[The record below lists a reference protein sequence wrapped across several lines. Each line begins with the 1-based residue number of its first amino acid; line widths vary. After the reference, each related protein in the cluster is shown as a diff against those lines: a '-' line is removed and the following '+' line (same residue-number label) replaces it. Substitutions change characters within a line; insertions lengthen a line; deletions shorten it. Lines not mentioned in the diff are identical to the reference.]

1 MNGTCFDEANLLNV
15 CRESIDYQGIVR
27 HINDGVLI
35 LREGNIIFTNNA
47 FCDIVG
53 RDMTELMGSPF
64 AQLVIPEDQNRVTRH
79 CVDKLYTSD
88 LADRIEFSIARP
100 DEDAI
105 VEMKLTVVDCGGAPA
120 ILAAITDITERR
132 KTRIELQRVKDR
144 LESILHAMN
153 DVVVSLSPTDQS
165 ILAINP
171 AAEALYGIPRR
182 AFNAGEM
189 QLMHF
194 VHPEDREAVGKFY
207 RSLEEDEFG
216 EMQYRI
222 ISSNG
227 RIKWVHDEGQLVYC
241 TIRSIRRLDHVIR
254 DITEQKEALDA
265 LTRSEEKYRD
275 FFQST
280 KDMAY
285 SVTSD
290 GTFIDINE
298 AGIQMLG
305 FASREEALASNL
317 KDFYENLSERA
328 DLLAQINEEGFV
340 TDKHVRFRLK
350 DGKSIEVAITAR
362 AKTDDSGYLLYYE
375 GIAHNITQAM
385 EDQRNRVL
393 RNAAGGMCHYLNT
406 HLMHILN
413 AKDGLEED
421 LDSLDAAVPDLPAEA
436 REVWRSAT
444 SSLRSYC
451 RDLDLAYRKITAVTK
466 AFNSAFLTYKEESYL
481 DKAIL
486 DIFSSCQSDP
496 QKCAQPSGQP
506 GDHATHGAAG
516 RPSPPK

>member
-1 MNGTCFDEANLLNV
+1 V

-35 LREGNIIFTNNA
+35 LREGNIIFTNGA
-47 FCDIVG
+47 FCEIAGGSLENLLG
-53 RDMTELMGSPF
+53 RPF
-64 AQLVIPEDQNRVTRH
+64 ADLIIPEDRDRVVRY
-79 CVDKLYTSD
+79 CVDKLYTPELS
-88 LADRIEFSIARP
+88 DRIEFSISRAQ
-100 DEDAI
+100 EDAI
-105 VEMKLTVVDCGGAPA
+105 VEMKLTVIDCGGGPA

-153 DVVVSLSPTDQS
+153 DVVVSLSPVDQS

-182 AFNAGEM
+182 AFNAGAM

-194 VHPEDREAVGKFY
+194 VHPEDRESVREFY
-207 RSLEEDEFG
+207 RSLVDEEFG

-227 RIKWVHDEGQLVYC
+227 RIKWVHDEAHLVYC
-241 TIRSIRRLDHVIR
+241 TARAVRRIDHVIR

-285 SVTSD
+285 SVSPD
-290 GTFIDINE
+290 GTFLDINE

-305 FASREEALASNL
+305 FSSREEALAGNL
-317 KDFYENLSERA
+317 KHFYENLSERA

-350 DGKSIEVAITAR
+350 DGRSIEVAITAR
-362 AKTDDSGYLLYYE
+362 AKTDVAGYLLYYE

-413 AKDGLEED
+413 AKEGIMEELES
-421 LDSLDAAVPDLPAEA
+421 LDSLSASLPAESTA
-436 REVWRSAT
+436 DWHNTA

-451 RDLDLAYRKITAVTK
+451 EGLDLAYRKITAVTK
-466 AFNSAFLTYKEESYL
+466 AFNSAFLTYKEEAYL

-486 DIFSSCQSDP
+486 DIFNSCLGDPLECTTPPSLDRDTSS
-496 QKCAQPSGQP
+496 
-506 GDHATHGAAG
+506 
-516 RPSPPK
+516 

>member
-1 MNGTCFDEANLLNV
+1 MNGSCFEDANLLNI

-35 LREGNIIFTNNA
+35 LREGNIVFTNGA
-47 FCDIVG
+47 FCEIAGTDLTG
-53 RDMTELMGSPF
+53 LMGKPL
-64 AQLVIPEDQNRVTRH
+64 ADLVIPEDRERVVRH
-79 CVDKLYTSD
+79 CVDKLYTPELS
-88 LADRIEFSIARP
+88 DRIEFSISRSG
-100 DEDAI
+100 DDAI
-105 VEMKLTVVDCGGAPA
+105 VEMKLTIIDCGGAPA

-153 DVVVSLSPTDQS
+153 DVVVSLSPTDHS

-182 AFNAGEM
+182 AFNAGAT

-194 VHPEDREAVGKFY
+194 VHPEDREQVRNFY
-207 RSLEEDEFG
+207 NSMEDDEFG

-227 RIKWVHDEGQLVYC
+227 RIKWVHDEAHLVYC
-241 TIRSIRRLDHVIR
+241 TARSVRRIDHVIR

-265 LTRSEEKYRD
+265 LKRSEEKYRD

-285 SVTSD
+285 SVTPE
-290 GTFIDINE
+290 GNFLDINE

-305 FASREEALASNL
+305 FASREEALAANL
-317 KDFYENLSERA
+317 KDFYEDMSERA
-328 DLLAQINEEGFV
+328 GLLAQINEQGFV
-340 TDKHVRFRLK
+340 ADRHVRFRLK
-350 DGKSIEVAITAR
+350 DGRAIEVAITAR
-362 AKTDDSGYLLYYE
+362 AKTDDSGYLVSYE
-375 GIAHNITQAM
+375 GIVHNITQAM

-406 HLMHILN
+406 HLMHIVN
-413 AKDGLEED
+413 AKEGIMEEVESLEATARDTLPE
-421 LDSLDAAVPDLPAEA
+421 SAAQTWEGAC
-436 REVWRSAT
+436 SA
-444 SSLRSYC
+444 LRSYC
-451 RDLDLAYRKITAVTK
+451 QGLEQAYNKITAVTK
-466 AFNSAFLTYKEESYL
+466 AFNSAFLTYREEAYL
-481 DKAIL
+481 DRAIL
-486 DIFSSCQSDP
+486 DIFNSCLGDP
-496 QKCAQPSGQP
+496 AECA
-506 GDHATHGAAG
+506 A
-516 RPSPPK
+516 PPKTDKGAGAGS

>member
-1 MNGTCFDEANLLNV
+1 MSGSCYDDANLLNV
-15 CRESIDYQGIVR
+15 CQESIDYQGIVR

-35 LREGNIIFTNNA
+35 MREGNIVFTNGA
-47 FCDIVG
+47 FCEIVG
-53 RDMTELMGSPF
+53 TSLDGLLGRTF
-64 AQLVIPEDQNRVTRH
+64 ADFVIPEDQNRVVRH
-79 CVDKLYTSD
+79 CIDKLYTSE
-88 LADRIEFSIARP
+88 LSDRIEFSISRP
-100 DEDAI
+100 GEDAI
-105 VEMKLTVVDCGGAPA
+105 VEMKLTVIECGGGPA

-182 AFNAGEM
+182 AFNAGAM

-194 VHPEDREAVGKFY
+194 VHPEDREEVRNFY
-207 RSLEEDEFG
+207 NTLVDDEFG

-227 RIKWVHDEGQLVYC
+227 RVKWVHDEAHLVYC
-241 TIRSIRRLDHVIR
+241 TARSVRRIDHVIR

-285 SVTSD
+285 SVTPD

-305 FASREEALASNL
+305 FESREEALAGNL
-317 KDFYENLSERA
+317 RNFYENLSERA

-406 HLMHILN
+406 HLMHIVN
-413 AKDGLEED
+413 AKDGIMEEVET
-421 LDSLDAAVPDLPAEA
+421 LDETVHGVLPDKAAET
-436 REVWRSAT
+436 WRAAS

-451 RDLDLAYRKITAVTK
+451 EGLDLAYRKITAVTK
-466 AFNSAFLTYKEESYL
+466 AFNSAFLTYKEEAYL

-486 DIFSSCQSDP
+486 DIFNSCLGDP
-496 QKCAQPSGQP
+496 LECT
-506 GDHATHGAAG
+506 ATPILGNLKDG
-516 RPSPPK
+516 NK

>member
-1 MNGTCFDEANLLNV
+1 MNGSCYDDANLLNV

-35 LREGNIIFTNNA
+35 LREGNIVFTNGA
-47 FCDIVG
+47 FCEIVG
-53 RDMTELMGSPF
+53 GDVQSLLGRPF
-64 AQLVIPEDQNRVTRH
+64 TDLVIPEDQERVARH
-79 CVDKLYTSD
+79 CVDKLYTSE
-88 LADRIEFSIARP
+88 LSDRIEFSISRP
-100 DEDAI
+100 GEDAI
-105 VEMKLTVVDCGGAPA
+105 VEMKLTVVECGGGPA

-132 KTRIELQRVKDR
+132 KTRMELQRVKDR

-153 DVVVSLSPTDQS
+153 DVVVSLSPTDHS

-171 AAEALYGIPRR
+171 AAEALYGVPRR

-194 VHPEDREAVGKFY
+194 VHPEDREAVRNFY
-207 RSLEEDEFG
+207 RGLVDDEFG
-216 EMQYRI
+216 EMQYRV

-227 RIKWVHDEGQLVYC
+227 RIKWVHDEGHLVYC
-241 TIRSIRRLDHVIR
+241 TARSVRRLDHVIR

-285 SVTSD
+285 SVTPD

-305 FASREEALASNL
+305 FANREEALASNL

-350 DGKSIEVAITAR
+350 DGRSIEVAITAR

-406 HLMHILN
+406 HLMHIVS
-413 AKDGLEED
+413 AKDGILEEI
-421 LDSLDAAVPDLPAEA
+421 DSLDEAVRGSLPEGATDAWTAAA
-436 REVWRSAT
+436 
-444 SSLRSYC
+444 SSLRAYC
-451 RDLDLAYRKITAVTK
+451 EGLDQAYRKITAVTK
-466 AFNSAFLTYKEESYL
+466 AFNSAFLTYKEEAYL

-486 DIFSSCQSDP
+486 DIFNSCLGDP
-496 QKCAQPSGQP
+496 QECSAPPDQGKGKDA
-506 GDHATHGAAG
+506 GA
-516 RPSPPK
+516 

>member
-1 MNGTCFDEANLLNV
+1 MSGSCFEDADLLNV
-15 CRESIDYQGIVR
+15 CRDSIDYQGIVR

-35 LREGNIIFTNNA
+35 AREGNIIFANGA
-47 FCDIVG
+47 FCEIAG
-53 RDMTELMGSPF
+53 GSQESLLGKPF
-64 AQLVIPEDQNRVTRH
+64 ADLVIPGDRDRVLRY
-79 CVDKLYTSD
+79 CVDKLYTPELSD
-88 LADRIEFSIARP
+88 HIEFSISRSP
-100 DEDAI
+100 EDAI
-105 VEMKLTVVDCGGAPA
+105 VEMKLTVIDCGGPA

-132 KTRIELQRVKDR
+132 KTRSELQRVKDR

-153 DVVVSLSPTDQS
+153 DVVVSLSPIDQS

-182 AFNAGEM
+182 AFNAGAM

-194 VHPEDREAVGKFY
+194 VHPEDRERVHEFY
-207 RSLEEDEFG
+207 HSLVDEEFG

-227 RIKWVHDEGQLVYC
+227 RVKWVHDEAHLVYC
-241 TIRSIRRLDHVIR
+241 TARAVRRIDHVIR

-285 SVTSD
+285 SVTPD
-290 GTFIDINE
+290 GTFLDINE

-305 FASREEALASNL
+305 FSSREEALAGNL
-317 KDFYENLSERA
+317 KQFYENLSERA
-328 DLLAQINEEGFV
+328 DLLAQINEDGFV

-350 DGKSIEVAITAR
+350 DGRSIEVAITAR
-362 AKTDDSGYLLYYE
+362 AKTDSGGYLLYYE
-375 GIAHNITQAM
+375 GIAHNITQAL

-406 HLMHILN
+406 HLMHILS
-413 AKDGLEED
+413 AKDGILEELET
-421 LDSLDAAVPDLPAEA
+421 LDGLSANVPAQTITA
-436 REVWRSAT
+436 WKNAS
-444 SSLRSYC
+444 SSLRTYC
-451 RDLDLAYRKITAVTK
+451 EGLDLAYRKITAVTK
-466 AFNSAFLTYKEESYL
+466 AFNSAFLTYKEEAYL

-486 DIFSSCQSDP
+486 DIFNSCLGDP
-496 QKCAQPSGQP
+496 LECAAPPGQEK
-506 GDHATHGAAG
+506 G
-516 RPSPPK
+516 RTP

>member
-15 CRESIDYQGIVR
+15 CQESIDYQGIVK
-27 HINDGVLI
+27 HINDGVFI
-35 LREGNIIFTNNA
+35 LREGNIIFTNGA
-47 FCDIVG
+47 FCEIVG
-53 RDMTELMGSPF
+53 REMTNLLGRPF
-64 AQLVIPEDQNRVTRH
+64 ADLVIPEDRDRVARH
-79 CVDKLYTSD
+79 CVDKLYTSE
-88 LADRIEFSIARP
+88 LSDRIEFSITRP

-120 ILAAITDITERR
+120 ILSAITDITERR

-182 AFNAGEM
+182 AFSAGEM

-222 ISSNG
+222 ISSTG

-317 KDFYENLSERA
+317 KDFYDNLSERA
-328 DLLAQINEEGFV
+328 DLLAQINEDGFV

-350 DGKSIEVAITAR
+350 DGKPIEVAITAR

-413 AKDGLEED
+413 AKDGIEEEIEC
-421 LDSLDAAVPDLPAEA
+421 LDGATRNMSDEA
-436 REVWRSAT
+436 REAWTNAT

-451 RDLDLAYRKITAVTK
+451 EDLHLAYRNITAVTK

-486 DIFSSCQSDP
+486 DIFNSCLEDP
-496 QKCAQPSGQP
+496 LDCSTSPIPP
-506 GDHATHGAAG
+506 GKEAG
-516 RPSPPK
+516 EK

>member
-1 MNGTCFDEANLLNV
+1 MNGSCFEEANLLNV
-15 CRESIDYQGIVR
+15 CQESIDYQGIVK

-35 LREGNIIFTNNA
+35 LREGNIIFTNGA
-47 FCDIVG
+47 FCEIAG
-53 RDMTELMGSPF
+53 AALPELLGMTF
-64 AQLVIPEDQNRVTRH
+64 VDLVIPDDQDRVARY
-79 CVDKLYTSD
+79 CIDKLYSPD
-88 LADRIEFSIARP
+88 LSNRIEFSISRP
-100 DEDAI
+100 EEDAI
-105 VEMKLTVVDCGGAPA
+105 VEMKLTVIDCGGGPA

-194 VHPEDREAVGKFY
+194 VHPEDREEVSKYY
-207 RSLEEDEFG
+207 RSLVDDEFG

-222 ISSNG
+222 ISSTG
-227 RIKWVHDEGQLVYC
+227 RIKWVHDEGHLVYC
-241 TIRSIRRLDHVIR
+241 TTRSIRRLDHVIR

-285 SVTSD
+285 SVTPD

-298 AGIQMLG
+298 AGLQMLG
-305 FASREEALASNL
+305 FASREEAMAGNL
-317 KDFYENLSERA
+317 KSFYENLSERA

-340 TDKHVRFRLK
+340 TDKHVRFLLK
-350 DGKSIEVAITAR
+350 DGRSIEVAITAR
-362 AKTDDSGYLLYYE
+362 AKTDESGYLLYYE

-406 HLMHILN
+406 HLMHIVS
-413 AKDGLEED
+413 AKDGIEEEME
-421 LDSLDAAVPDLPAEA
+421 SLGEASQGLSGEAKEAWAAAA
-436 REVWRSAT
+436 
-444 SSLRSYC
+444 SSLRAYC
-451 RDLDLAYRKITAVTK
+451 EGLDLAYRKITAVTK

-486 DIFSSCQSDP
+486 DIFNSCLGDP
-496 QKCAQPSGQP
+496 LECT
-506 GDHATHGAAG
+506 AT
-516 RPSPPK
+516 PPLAMKKDGE

>member
-1 MNGTCFDEANLLNV
+1 MRGSSYEDANLLNV
-15 CRESIDYQGIVR
+15 CSQSIDYQGIVK

-35 LREGNIIFTNNA
+35 IRESAIVFSNAA
-47 FCDIVG
+47 FCEIVRRSPDQILG
-53 RDMTELMGSPF
+53 LPF
-64 AQLVIPEDQNRVTRH
+64 ADLIAPEDQDRVVRH
-79 CVDKLYTSD
+79 CVAKLYTPELS
-88 LADRIEFSIARP
+88 DRIEFTIPRP
-100 DEDAI
+100 GDDAI
-105 VEMKLTVVDCGGAPA
+105 VEMKLTVIDCGGPA

-132 KTRIELQRVKDR
+132 KTRIELQQVKDR

-153 DVVVSLSPTDQS
+153 DVVVSLSATDHS
-165 ILAINP
+165 IIAINP

-194 VHPEDREAVGKFY
+194 VHPDDREAVRDFY
-207 RSLEEDEFG
+207 HSLMEEEFG

-227 RIKWVHDEGQLVYC
+227 RIKWVHDEGHLVYC
-241 TIRSIRRLDHVIR
+241 TVRSIRRIDHVIR

-285 SVTSD
+285 SVTPD
-290 GTFIDINE
+290 GRFIDIND

-305 FASREEALASNL
+305 FASREEAIQHGNL
-317 KDFYENLSERA
+317 KNLYENLSERA

-340 TDKHVRFRLK
+340 TDKHVRFRLR
-350 DGKSIEVAITAR
+350 DGRSIEVAITAR
-362 AKTDDSGYLLYYE
+362 AKTDESGYLLYYE
-375 GIAHNITQAM
+375 GIAHNITQAL

-406 HLMHILN
+406 HLMHIVN
-413 AKDGLEED
+413 ANDGILEEVEAMEA
-421 LDSLDAAVPDLPAEA
+421 LQATVNLDAEA
-436 REVWRSAT
+436 LEAWQSANQ
-444 SSLRSYC
+444 SLR
-451 RDLDLAYRKITAVTK
+451 AYGEGLNRAYHKITAVTK
-466 AFNSAFLTYKEESYL
+466 AFNSAFLTYKEETYL

-486 DIFSSCQSDP
+486 DIFNSCLGDP
-496 QKCAQPSGQP
+496 VEC
-506 GDHATHGAAG
+506 TT
-516 RPSPPK
+516 PPDQTERAKRS

>member
-27 HINDGVLI
+27 HINDGVFI

-47 FCDIVG
+47 FCEIAGTGMERLLG
-53 RDMTELMGSPF
+53 RPLAD
-64 AQLVIPEDQNRVTRH
+64 LVIPEDRDRVTRH

-88 LADRIEFSIARP
+88 LSDRIEFSIARP

-105 VEMKLTVVDCGGAPA
+105 VEMKLTVVDCAGAPA

-182 AFNAGEM
+182 AFSAGEM

-194 VHPEDREAVGKFY
+194 VHPEDREAVGRFY

-222 ISSNG
+222 ISSTG

-305 FASREEALASNL
+305 FASREEALAANL

-413 AKDGLEED
+413 AKDGIEEEMD
-421 LDSLDAAVPDLPAEA
+421 GLGGLARNLPGETGEAWANAA
-436 REVWRSAT
+436 
-444 SSLRSYC
+444 SSLKSYC

-486 DIFSSCQSDP
+486 DIFNSCLGDPSD
-496 QKCAQPSGQP
+496 CATPPEAP
-506 GDHATHGAAG
+506 GNGSDG
-516 RPSPPK
+516 K

>member
-15 CRESIDYQGIVR
+15 CQESIDYQGIVK
-27 HINDGVLI
+27 HINDGVFI
-35 LREGNIIFTNNA
+35 LREGNIIFTNDA
-47 FCDIVG
+47 FCEIVG
-53 RDMTELMGSPF
+53 RDMTNLRGRPF
-64 AQLVIPEDQNRVTRH
+64 ADLVIPEDRDRVTRH

-182 AFNAGEM
+182 AFSAGEM

-194 VHPEDREAVGKFY
+194 VHPEDREEVGRFY
-207 RSLEEDEFG
+207 RSLEDDEFG

-254 DITEQKEALDA
+254 DITDQKEALDA

-285 SVTSD
+285 SVASD
-290 GTFIDINE
+290 GSFLDINE

-328 DLLAQINEEGFV
+328 DLLAKINEDGYV

-413 AKDGLEED
+413 AKDGIEED
-421 LDSLDAAVPDLPAEA
+421 IASLDGAARDLPV
-436 REVWRSAT
+436 EVRAAWTNAG

-451 RDLDLAYRKITAVTK
+451 EDLDLAYRKITAVTK

-486 DIFSSCQSDP
+486 DIFNSCLGDP
-496 QKCAQPSGQP
+496 RKCS
-506 GDHATHGAAG
+506 TL
-516 RPSPPK
+516 PSPLGRKDEIK

>member
-1 MNGTCFDEANLLNV
+1 MSGSCYEDANLLHV
-15 CRESIDYQGIVR
+15 CQESIDYQGIVR

-35 LREGNIIFTNNA
+35 MREGNIVFTNGA
-47 FCDIVG
+47 FCEIVG
-53 RDMTELMGSPF
+53 TDLSGLLGIPF
-64 AQLVIPEDQNRVTRH
+64 ADLVVPEDQARVVRH
-79 CVDKLYTSD
+79 CVDKLYTPELS
-88 LADRIEFSIARP
+88 DRIEFSISRP
-100 DEDAI
+100 GEDAI
-105 VEMKLTVVDCGGAPA
+105 VEMKLTVVECGGGPA

-144 LESILHAMN
+144 LESILHSMN
-153 DVVVSLSPTDQS
+153 DVVVSLSPTDHS
-165 ILAINP
+165 IIAINP

-182 AFNAGEM
+182 AFNAGAM

-194 VHPEDREAVGKFY
+194 VHPEDREEVRNFY
-207 RSLEEDEFG
+207 NALVDDEFG

-227 RIKWVHDEGQLVYC
+227 RIKWVHDEAHLVYC
-241 TIRSIRRLDHVIR
+241 TARSVRRIDHVIR

-285 SVTSD
+285 SVTPD

-305 FASREEALASNL
+305 FASREEALAGNL
-317 KDFYENLSERA
+317 KEFYENLSERA
-328 DLLAQINEEGFV
+328 DLLAQINEDGFV
-340 TDKHVRFRLK
+340 TDKHVRFRLR
-350 DGKSIEVAITAR
+350 DGRSIEVAITAR
-362 AKTDDSGYLLYYE
+362 AKTDDNGYLLYYE
-375 GIAHNITQAM
+375 GIAHNITQAL

-413 AKDGLEED
+413 AKDGLLEEIEALDENAPDTLSPEAASAWRTTSASLRAYCED
-421 LDSLDAAVPDLPAEA
+421 LG
-436 REVWRSAT
+436 
-444 SSLRSYC
+444 
-451 RDLDLAYRKITAVTK
+451 LAYQKITAVTK
-466 AFNSAFLTYKEESYL
+466 AFNSAFLTYKEEAYL

-486 DIFSSCQSDP
+486 DIFNSCLGDP
-496 QKCAQPSGQP
+496 VECTTAPPPRNAK
-506 GDHATHGAAG
+506 DAG
-516 RPSPPK
+516 R

>member
-1 MNGTCFDEANLLNV
+1 MSGSCYDDANLLNV

-35 LREGNIIFTNNA
+35 LREGNIVFTNGA
-47 FCDIVG
+47 FCEIVG
-53 RDMTELMGSPF
+53 AEVSALLGKPF
-64 AQLVIPEDQNRVTRH
+64 ADLVIPEDRDRVVRH
-79 CVDKLYTSD
+79 CVDKLFTSE
-88 LADRIEFSIARP
+88 LSDRIEFSIARTG
-100 DEDAI
+100 EDAI
-105 VEMKLTVVDCGGAPA
+105 VEMKLTVIDCGGPS

-144 LESILHAMN
+144 LESILHSMN
-153 DVVVSLSPTDQS
+153 DVVVSLSPTDHS

-182 AFNAGEM
+182 AFNAGTT

-194 VHPEDREAVGKFY
+194 VHPEDREQVRNFY
-207 RSLEEDEFG
+207 YSLEEDEFG

-227 RIKWVHDEGQLVYC
+227 RIKWVHDEAHLVYC
-241 TIRSIRRLDHVIR
+241 TARSVRRIDHVIR

-265 LTRSEEKYRD
+265 LKRSEEKYRD

-285 SVTSD
+285 SVTPD
-290 GTFIDINE
+290 GYFLDINE

-305 FASREEALASNL
+305 FASREDALASNL
-317 KDFYENLSERA
+317 KEFYEDLSERA
-328 DLLAQINEEGFV
+328 ALLAQINEKGFV
-340 TDKHVRFRLK
+340 ADRHVRFRLR
-350 DGKSIEVAITAR
+350 DGRAIEVAITAR
-362 AKTDDSGYLLYYE
+362 AKTDESGYLVSYE
-375 GIAHNITQAM
+375 GIVHNITQAM

-406 HLMHILN
+406 HLMHIVN
-413 AKDGLEED
+413 AKEGIMEEVDTLEAAAQGIPPG
-421 LDSLDAAVPDLPAEA
+421 SAADAWAASC
-436 REVWRSAT
+436 SA
-444 SSLRSYC
+444 LRSYC
-451 RDLDLAYRKITAVTK
+451 EGLEQACAKITAVTK
-466 AFNSAFLTYKEESYL
+466 AFNSAFLTYREEAYL

-486 DIFSSCQSDP
+486 DIFNSCLGDP
-496 QKCAQPSGQP
+496 LECTSPPETGKGP
-506 GDHATHGAAG
+506 AAG
-516 RPSPPK
+516 S